1 MKVAIAQLDPT
12 VGDLDGN
19 LDSALEAARTAA
31 ERGADLV
38 VYPAHALTG
47 APLEGLAS
55 SAAFVA
61 DAEAHLQRFV
71 DACPIDALVSCI
83 TLAQQADEDLAEG
96 DEDEFVCVPA
106 VYIVGEGSCEVLS
119 IPVLEDAESCSM
131 VEIDGEN
138 IAVLLEDH
146 VASESLLDS
155 AELIVEMS
163 ADVFGE
169 QTAAPAAWGAMERLE
184 QLARGN
190 AAFVADVNLC
200 GAADTM
206 VYAGNSTVT
215 APDGTLVYAAPVA
228 DEALFVFDTQTDA
241 AAYDG
246 PDADMEPCAV
256 LWEGIVAGTR
266 DYIRKNG
273 FADVMVG
280 LSGGIDSAVVAA
292 VAADAIGA
300 ERVHAVLMPSK
311 YSSEGSITDAQQLV
325 RNFGMDAV
333 TVPINEPVEAFHR
346 VLAEPCGGAVEGLAA
361 ENLQARVRTVYLMT
375 LSNAHGW
382 LLLNTGNKSEAAMG
396 FSTLYGDTAGAYAPI
411 GDIYK
416 TDVYALA
423 QWRVE
428 QGPSIPQACIDKAPS
443 AELYPGATDQDRLPP
458 YAQLDDL
465 LCDHIEG
472 NMDAAELVARGH
484 DRAMVESV
492 LRAVRVNEFKR
503 RLEPM
508 APKVQGCSLT
518 DDRAWPVTNGWR
530 DASADVR

>member
-19 LDSALEAARTAA
+19 LASALEAARLAE

-38 VYPAHALTG
+38 VYPAHVLTG

-83 TLAQQADEDLAEG
+83 TLAQQADEDLADG

-119 IPVLEDAESCSM
+119 IPVLEDADSCSM

-146 VASESLLDS
+146 VAPESSLDS
-155 AELIVEMS
+155 VELIVEMS

-169 QTAAPAAWGAMERLE
+169 QTAAPAAWGAMGRLE

-215 APDGTLVYAAPVA
+215 APDGSLVYAAPVA
-228 DEALFVFDTQTDA
+228 DEALFVFDTQAEA
-241 AAYDG
+241 APYDG
-246 PDADMEPCAV
+246 ADADMEPCAV

-273 FADVMVG
+273 FADVVVG

-300 ERVHAVLMPSK
+300 EHVHAVLMPSK
-311 YSSEGSITDAQQLV
+311 YSSEGSVTDAQQLV
-325 RNFGMDAV
+325 RNFGMDSV

-396 FSTLYGDTAGAYAPI
+396 FSTLYGDTAGAFAPI
-411 GDIYK
+411 KDVFK
-416 TDVYALA
+416 TRVWALA
-423 QWRVE
+423 RE
-428 QGPSIPQACIDKAPS
+428 INREAGFELIPETIITRAPS
-443 AELYPGATDQDRLPP
+443 AELREGQTDQDSLPD
-458 YAQLDDL
+458 Y
-465 LCDHIEG
+465 
-472 NMDAAELVARGH
+472 AELDAILARYMEKREDEKTIARETGLP
-484 DRAMVESV
+484 ESLV
-492 LRAVRVNEFKR
+492 HRIVTLIHRNEYKR
-503 RLEPM
+503 RQSPPG
-508 APKVQGCSLT
+508 PKVSALAFGR
-518 DDRAWPVTNGWR
+518 DWR
-530 DASADVR
+530 FPITAKI